1 MKGFLFRPKHL
12 AIMILWLALAGCL
25 GGPSAPTNFYM
36 LSPLSPSQA
45 GTISGK
51 ISSGGNQIMGDYRL
65 TSPSTDNGTW
75 KAKKN

>member
-12 AIMILWLALAGCL
+12 AIMTLWLALAGCL

-45 GTISGK
+45 K
-51 ISSGGNQIMGDYRL
+51 
-65 TSPSTDNGTW
+65 TSLATADARIRIGL
-75 KAKKN
+75 